1 MEFGLDEANLVV
13 NHLFLDQSDEI
24 LEKIRDTRKGDIKD
38 EPFKLTVLINGIE
51 IEHVESY
58 ENFMKYQYEVMENR
72 IKKQYNVEVFDQRVR
87 EAAEQLIKSKF
98 GDLMN
103 KMYDFENSVDF
114 CNDVIQK
121 EWGM

>member
-1 MEFGLDEANLVV
+1 MEFKLDDSNLVI

-24 LEKIRDTRKGDIKD
+24 LEKIRETRNKDIKD
-38 EPFKLTVLINGIE
+38 EPFKLSILINGVQ
-51 IEHVESY
+51 IEHVQSY
-58 ENFMKYQYEVMENR
+58 EDFMKYQYEVMENR
-72 IKKQYNVEVFDQRVR
+72 IKKDYGVEHFDRRVR
-87 EAAEQLIKSKF
+87 EAAEQLIKQKF
-98 GDLMN
+98 GDLMK

>member
-1 MEFGLDEANLVV
+1 MEFKLDDSNLVI

-24 LEKIRDTRKGDIKD
+24 LEKIRETRNKDIKD
-38 EPFKLTVLINGIE
+38 EPFKLSILINGVQ
-51 IEHVESY
+51 IEHVQSY
-58 ENFMKYQYEVMENR
+58 EDFMKYQYEVMENR
-72 IKKQYNVEVFDQRVR
+72 IKKDYGVEHFDRRVR
-87 EAAEQLIKSKF
+87 EAAEQLIKQKF

-121 EWGM
+121 

>member
-1 MEFGLDEANLVV
+1 MKFGLDEANLVV
-13 NHLFLDQSDEI
+13 NHLLLDQSDEI

-72 IKKQYNVEVFDQRVR
+72 VKKQYNVEAFDQRVR